1 MTKYTIVSS
10 TNRKG
15 AVSYLI
21 SSIYKD
27 LLKSKG
33 IEAQIID
40 LENLP
45 ADFVFTALYEN
56 AQKNESFNSL
66 EAMIK
71 GSDKVV
77 FVVPEYNGSFPG
89 VLKAFIDGMEYPN
102 AFKNRKAALIG
113 LSSGTQ
119 GSALA
124 LSHLTD
130 ILNYLGMHVYAL
142 KPRLLQIE
150 KHLKDQELSDAY
162 MTLLKEQVDG
172 FVGF

>member
-15 AVSYLI
+15 AVSFLI
-21 SSIYKD
+21 STIYKA
-27 LLKSKG
+27 LLKDKG
-33 IEAQIID
+33 IEAEIID

-45 ADFVFTALYEN
+45 ADFVFSALYEN
-56 AQKNESFNSL
+56 AQKNDSFNSL
-66 EAMIK
+66 EAMVK
-71 GSDKVV
+71 DSDKVV

-130 ILNYLGMHVYAL
+130 ILNYLGMHVFAQ

-150 KHLKDQELSDAY
+150 KHLKDQKLSDAY
-162 MTLLKEQVDG
+162 MFLLKEQVNG